1 MRVFLL
7 ALVCA
12 SLALGQMTMTVAQ
25 LQQFIHTSAKN
36 KYPDKQVVVYLKKY
50 KLTEQLTDRD
60 LMAMVTEAAGPLT
73 ADALKLM
80 QHDSRNLPLPAG
92 AATDGVA
99 MPAGAAKPAQQ
110 EVKPVP
116 RPAPPLKDQERIIE
130 EAREVAL
137 SYTKKLPDFICL
149 QSTRRLV
156 DRNGSGYFQQ
166 YGTLAERLSYFD
178 QKEEYKIISVNGD
191 PAAAQK
197 SRESLGGAISSG
209 EFGSMLR
216 EIFEPET
223 EAEFHFERWGNWHG
237 HICYVY
243 NYHVAKSNSRWT
255 IDWEHGAQTYR
266 PAYSGLIYIER
277 DAPVVIKVTLVS
289 EGIPSSFPIQEAQS
303 SLEYE
308 YQEISGQQFLLPV
321 RSEMTMRDSKAISKN
336 EVEFRNYR
344 KYSADAVIKFDTD
357 AVAASSA
364 PADGRTPM
372 TVAQLKQFIHSSI
385 EKKASDKQMA
395 QHLQQC
401 KLTDRL
407 SDPDLMELIN
417 DGAGLETIEA
427 LKQMQEQSMSLPLPA
442 QAAKPGASKR

>member
-25 LQQFIHTSAKN
+25 LQQFIHTSARN

-50 KLTEQLTDRD
+50 KLTEQLTDHD
-60 LMAMVTEAAGPLT
+60 LMAMISEAAGPQT
-73 ADALKLM
+73 ADALKQM
-80 QHDSRNLPLPAG
+80 QHDSRNLSLPAG

-99 MPAGAAKPAQQ
+99 VPAGAAKPA
-110 EVKPVP
+110 EAVKPVP
-116 RPAPPLKDQERIIE
+116 RPAPPLQDQERIIE

-149 QSTRRLV
+149 QYTRRMV

-166 YGTLAERLSYFD
+166 YSTLAERLSYFE
-178 QKEEYKIISVNGD
+178 QKEDYKLISENGN
-191 PAAAQK
+191 PAATQK
-197 SRESLGGAISSG
+197 PRESLGGAISSG

-223 EAEFHFERWGNWHG
+223 AAEFHFERWGNWHG

-243 NYHVAKSNSRWT
+243 NYHVERSNSRWT

-344 KYSADAVIKFDTD
+344 KYSAETLIKFDTD
-357 AVAASSA
+357 ATAQNAA
-364 PADGRTPM
+364 PADARTP
-372 TVAQLKQFIHSSI
+372 TSVAQLKQFIHSSI

-401 KLTDRL
+401 KLTERM
-407 SDPDLMELIN
+407 SDSDLMELIN
-417 DGAGLETIEA
+417 DGAGSETIET
-427 LKQMQEQSMSLPLPA
+427 LKQMQEQSMNLPLPA
-442 QAAKPGASKR
+442 QAAKPAAAKR

>member
-1 MRVFLL
+1 MRVLL
-7 ALVCA
+7 LILVFV
-12 SLALGQMTMTVAQ
+12 SLAAGQMSMTVAQ
-25 LQQFIHTSAKN
+25 LKQFIHSSVEH
-36 KYPDKQVVVYLKKY
+36 KYPDKQVVAYLKKS
-50 KLTEQLTDRD
+50 KLTERLSDHD
-60 LMAMVTEAAGPLT
+60 LMEMISEAPGPETTEA
-73 ADALKLM
+73 LKQM
-80 QHDSRNLPLPAG
+80 QEQTRSLPLP
-92 AATDGVA
+92 
-99 MPAGAAKPAQQ
+99 PEAKPAE

-149 QSTRRLV
+149 QYTRQLY

-166 YGTLAERLSYFD
+166 YSALAERLSYFE
-178 QKEEYKIISVNGD
+178 QKEEYKFISVNGD
-191 PAAAQK
+191 SAKTPK

-209 EFGSMLR
+209 EFGSMMR

-243 NYHVAKSNSRWT
+243 NYHVTRSNSRWM
-255 IDWEHGAQTYR
+255 IKDVPSAQTYQ

-277 DAPVVIKVTLVS
+277 DAPVVIRLTMVA

-321 RSEMTMRDSKAISKN
+321 RSEMIMRDSKAVSKN
-336 EVEFRNYR
+336 EIEFRNYR
-344 KYSADAVIKFDTD
+344 KYSAETLIKFDTE
-357 AVAASSA
+357 ASAASSA
-364 PADGRTPM
+364 PADGRTPT
-372 TVAQLKQFIHSSI
+372 TVAQLKQYVHSSI
-385 EKKASDKQMA
+385 EKKASDKQMV

-401 KLTDRL
+401 KLTERL

-417 DGAGLETIEA
+417 DGAGPETVEA
-427 LKQMQEQSMSLPLPA
+427 LKQMQEQSMNLPLPA
-442 QAAKPGASKR
+442 QAAKPAASSVRPKP